1 MGLERLQRRI
11 GKSAGKG
18 LERLQGRDRE
28 GCRKSIGKNSGI
40 GKG

>member
-1 MGLERLQRRI
+1 VQGGI

-28 GCRKSIGKNSGI
+28 ECREEIRKAA